1 MNLTDDQWNA
11 IQHLL
16 PPTLHPGP
24 GRPPQS
30 PRCLLD
36 AIFWKLRT
44 GAAWNDLPA
53 GYPSHQTC
61 FRYYSDWERSGLL
74 DSVLKV
80 LTGHL
85 SQSGFNLQCR
95 IRDHDI
101 ELVHL
106 PKKSVIQFVPRWQD
120 TWQASTALLLI
131 QVFLNEKRRQ
141 GQKLPRTGQAYTVL
155 E

>member
-1 MNLTDDQWNA
+1 MDLTDDQWNA

-16 PPTLHPGP
+16 LPTLHPGS

-30 PRCLLD
+30 LRRLLD

-44 GAAWNDLPA
+44 GAAWNDLPEQ
-53 GYPSHQTC
+53 YPSHQTC
-61 FRYYSDWERSGLL
+61 FRYYTAWERSGLL
-74 DSVLKV
+74 DSVLKA

-85 SQSGFNLQCR
+85 SQSGFNLQSR
-95 IRDHDI
+95 LQDHDI

-106 PKKSVIQFVPRWQD
+106 PGKSVIQFTPRWQD

-131 QVFLNEKRRQ
+131 QVFLIEKRRQ
-141 GQKLPRTGQAYTVL
+141 GQHLPKAGQAYEL
-155 E
+155 SE